1 MSPESANSQNFS
13 RLLKKLS
20 PVTLSVIF
28 FTLGKM
34 EKPFLVSEKEA
45 LFFTI
50 ENLSAGEPNLTV
62 SATFLRVISSFYEHF
77 YFFLLGNSV

>member
-1 MSPESANSQNFS
+1 
-13 RLLKKLS
+13 
-20 PVTLSVIF
+20 
-28 FTLGKM
+28 M

-50 ENLSAGEPNLTV
+50 ENLSAGEPNLAV

-77 YFFLLGNSV
+77 YFLQGCYFFFLGNSV